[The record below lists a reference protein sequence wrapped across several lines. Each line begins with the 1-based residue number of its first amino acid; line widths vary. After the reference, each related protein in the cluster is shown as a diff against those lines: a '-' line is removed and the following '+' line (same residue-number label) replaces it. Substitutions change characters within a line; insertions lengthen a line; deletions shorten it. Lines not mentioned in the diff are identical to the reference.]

1 MLRGERSL
9 LIKSRF
15 MRETRNP
22 ARVLLLCLFLLAAG
36 AAQAQQTPQQVVAAF
51 HGAMAKG
58 DTQTMLDLL
67 APDVVIF
74 EAGGAEMNRDEYRTH
89 HLGADVAFARAAKR
103 KIVDSQAKVAG
114 DAAWVLTRSTTTG
127 TFQGKPVNSRGVE
140 TMVLRKTTKGWRI
153 VHIHWSAAR

>member
-1 MLRGERSL
+1 
-9 LIKSRF
+9 
-15 MRETRNP
+15 MRIPGSAVRL
-22 ARVLLLCLFLLAAG
+22 LLLCQFAALSVG

-58 DTQTMLDLL
+58 DTKTMLNLL

-103 KIVDSQAKVAG
+103 KVVDSQAKVAG
-114 DAAWVLTRSTTTG
+114 DAAWMLTRSTTTG
-127 TFQGKPVNSRGVE
+127 TFQGKPVDSRGTE
-140 TMVLRKTTKGWRI
+140 TVVLRKTPQGWRI
-153 VHIHWSAAR
+153 VHIHWSSAKTK